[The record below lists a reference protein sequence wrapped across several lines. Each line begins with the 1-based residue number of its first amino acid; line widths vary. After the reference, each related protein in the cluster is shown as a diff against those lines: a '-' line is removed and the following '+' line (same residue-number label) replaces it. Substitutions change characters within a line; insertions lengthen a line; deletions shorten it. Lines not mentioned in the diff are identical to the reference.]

1 MVHGRLQGA
10 AGGAAS
16 AAEVIS
22 DIQGVVG
29 IIQGIVG
36 KQSMEQQSLDQQR
49 PGWLSRPS

>member
-1 MVHGRLQGA
+1 MAHGRLQDA
-10 AGGAAS
+10 AGGAVT

-36 KQSMEQQSLDQQR
+36 KQPLSLAHD
-49 PGWLSRPS
+49 PSPSPD

>member
-1 MVHGRLQGA
+1 VDARRLQDA
-10 AGGAAS
+10 AGGAVT

-36 KQSMEQQSLDQQR
+36 KQRSPRS
-49 PGWLSRPS
+49 SSH